1 MRTSKSLPAWIVVL
15 VLVLAACSTGEQ
27 ASESAAQS
35 APDEASEAPDAESV
49 GAEPSGEAP
58 ADSVDLSVRL
68 SWVAVGYDAP
78 LLLAYREGWF
88 EEAGLNLTI
97 GEGSGSATTAKLIG
111 NGSDDIGFVDSGT
124 AALAIA
130 EGVPIKVIG
139 GMIQQTPLATI
150 YRNDAGI
157 NEPADLEGKNW
168 GVAPGSAATQIQPV
182 FLELAGIDPD
192 GVNMIGMEGSAYV
205 QSLLSGR
212 IDAFDSYA
220 LEQLPIINIEMGG
233 DVSAF
238 EWADYGVNVLGQGV
252 VANSETIENDPEV
265 LHRFLEV
272 FARGWEAA
280 IEDPD
285 RAAEALRAE
294 FPNAGGGNTE
304 VVAEQ
309 LRRTIEKLHT
319 ANSEG
324 EPLFW
329 MAEEDWSDTQDILLE
344 YGDLDEA
351 RPLDTYYTN
360 DFVPQP

>member
-1 MRTSKSLPAWIVVL
+1 MRRSFLKPMFSVIPALLL
-15 VLVLAACSTGEQ
+15 VACS
-27 ASESAAQS
+27 A
-35 APDEASEAPDAESV
+35 
-49 GAEPSGEAP
+49 AP
-58 ADSVDLSVRL
+58 ADEPSPRATSPATTTGASPASSATAPAEMTEVSVRL

-78 LLLAYREGWF
+78 LLLAYQEGWF
-88 EEAGLNLTI
+88 EEAGLDLTI

-111 NGSDDIGFVDSGT
+111 NQSDDIGFVDSGT

-130 EGVPIKVIG
+130 EGVPIKVIA

-157 NEPADLEGKNW
+157 EEPADLEGKNW

-182 FLELAGIDPD
+182 FLELAGIEASA
-192 GVNMIGMEGSAYV
+192 VNMISLDGSAYV

-220 LEQLPIINIEMGG
+220 LEQIPIINIGMDG

-238 EWADYGVNVLGQGV
+238 EWSDYGVNVLGQGV
-252 VANSETIENDPEV
+252 VANVDMIENNPEV
-265 LHRFLEV
+265 LRTFLEV

-280 IEDPD
+280 IEDPL

-294 FPNAGGGNTE
+294 FPDAGGGNTE

-309 LRRTIEKLHT
+309 LERTIEKLHT
-319 ANSEG
+319 SNSEG
-324 EPLFW
+324 QPLFW
-329 MAEEDWSDTQDILLE
+329 MAEEDWSDTQDVLME
-344 YGDLDEA
+344 YGDMNEA
-351 RPLDTYYTN
+351 NPLDTYYTN
-360 DFVPQP
+360 DLVPQD